1 MGITGLPFGQGGGV
15 LCGWEAD
22 NSRGLTLR
30 GVEVGRR
37 PTTQWRRPTAM
48 FYKAPPGE
56 ALGAPWDSLAS
67 GKGSVIDGTFPGVI
81 ASVSSALWR
90 GFAIRR
96 NTGDLED

>member
-56 ALGAPWDSLAS
+56 ALGAPWDSLATS
-67 GKGSVIDGTFPGVI
+67 WRKNDRLNPSPSIRGAAHFCEVVRIDAPKHF
-81 ASVSSALWR
+81 
-90 GFAIRR
+90 
-96 NTGDLED
+96 